1 MKYLVYSVSI
11 NDYNLE
17 LKTARF
23 LHVYEN
29 LVHTVYI
36 DDYNL
41 DLIESRQ
48 VSACIYRI
56 LRTIYTR
63 DCNVDL
69 KTPRFLH
76 VYCIH
81 V

>member
-1 MKYLVYSVSI
+1 MKYLVYSVFI

-41 DLIESRQ
+41 DLHVIENRK

-56 LRTIYTR
+56 LRTI
-63 DCNVDL
+63 
-69 KTPRFLH
+69 
-76 VYCIH
+76 
-81 V
+81 